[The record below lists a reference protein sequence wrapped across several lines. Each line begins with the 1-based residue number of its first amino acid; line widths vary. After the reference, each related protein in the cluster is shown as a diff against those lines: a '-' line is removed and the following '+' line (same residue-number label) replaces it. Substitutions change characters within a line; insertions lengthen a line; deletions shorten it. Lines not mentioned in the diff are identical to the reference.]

1 MKILQLITSLRV
13 GGAEMLAVQMA
24 DMLRLRGHEVGIAV
38 LDGERTSLS
47 EQAKSKGI
55 PVIRLGGSA
64 YNPLAILKIARLMK
78 GYDVVH
84 AHNAS
89 PQFFAAIASLFAGKG
104 AKLATTEHNTTNR
117 RRGSRL
123 WRLAD
128 RWMYGRYSMIA
139 CIAEPARDNL
149 SRHLGR
155 YEDRMT
161 VIHNGI
167 DLEAFRDPAPCPDAR
182 RDNCKCNI
190 IMVAGFRE
198 QKDQDTLIRA
208 VALLPESRFHLWL
221 VGDGSRRPQ
230 LEALIKSERAEDR
243 CTLLGLRS
251 DVPSLLRTADITVMS
266 SHYEGLSLSSVE
278 GMAAGKPMIA
288 SDVPG
293 LKEVVG
299 GAGILFPEGD
309 SQELARILAKL
320 ADDRS
325 FYDAIAAQCLERARQ
340 YDIRKMIDRYENLYH
355 QVTEQ

>member
-1 MKILQLITSLRV
+1 MKILQLITSLRM
-13 GGAEMLAVQMA
+13 GGAETLAVQMA
-24 DMLRLRGHEVGIAV
+24 DMLRLRGHEAGIAV

-47 EQAKSKGI
+47 EHATSKGI
-55 PVIRLGGSA
+55 PVTCLGGSA

-84 AHNAS
+84 AHNTS
-89 PQFFAAIASLFAGKG
+89 PQFFAAIASMFAGKG
-104 AKLATTEHNTTNR
+104 TKLVTTEHNTTNR

-123 WRLAD
+123 WRIAD
-128 RWMYGRYSMIA
+128 RWMYGRYSMIV
-139 CIAEPARDNL
+139 CITESARDNL
-149 SRHLGR
+149 ARHLGCH
-155 YEDRMT
+155 EDRMT

-167 DLEAFRDPAPCPDAR
+167 DLEAFRNPVPCPDVR
-182 RDNCKCNI
+182 MDKGKCNV

-208 VALLPESRFHLWL
+208 AALLPESRFHLWL
-221 VGDGSRRPQ
+221 VGDGRRRTQ
-230 LEALIKSERAEDR
+230 LEALIKSERVEDR

-251 DVPSLLRTADITVMS
+251 DVPSLLRMADVTVMS

-299 GAGILFPEGD
+299 GAGILFHEGD
-309 SQELARILAKL
+309 SQELAQILARL
-320 ADDRS
+320 ADDRG
-325 FYDAIAAQCLERARQ
+325 FKDAIAAQCLGRARQ
-340 YDIRKMIDRYENLYH
+340 YDIRTMIDRYEKLYH
-355 QVTEQ
+355 QVTGK